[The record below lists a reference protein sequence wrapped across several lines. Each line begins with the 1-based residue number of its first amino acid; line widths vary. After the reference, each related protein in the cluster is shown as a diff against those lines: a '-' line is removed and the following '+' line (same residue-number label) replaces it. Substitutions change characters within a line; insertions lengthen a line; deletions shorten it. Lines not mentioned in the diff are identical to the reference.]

1 MFLSSSHQVPHMSPR
16 FPMRSPRVFP
26 IAPCFNPICF
36 AQSPLLLTYIGG
48 QKGEAF
54 HLSRESLILGSLH
67 SFNFFFAM
75 GQSNWLIEKKK
86 KKRVGIVRIIL
97 KLVYVESQSASLKS
111 SSLSPIF
118 RGFMI
123 SCHLNCI
130 CYFCVNFAT
139 LKMCWPTRCF
149 AISCHVKCNTSYF
162 YVHIAISCHV
172 SCNTSYF

>member
-26 IAPCFNPICF
+26 IAPCFNAICF
-36 AQSPLLLTYIGG
+36 AQSPPLLTYIGG
-48 QKGEAF
+48 QNGEAL
-54 HLSRESLILGSLH
+54 HLSRKSLFLGSLH
-67 SFNFFFAM
+67 CFFFLQWANQI
-75 GQSNWLIEKKK
+75 GSLQKKR
-86 KKRVGIVRIIL
+86 KRVGLVRIIF

-111 SSLSPIF
+111 SSLSLVF
-118 RGFMI
+118 RGFVI

-130 CYFCVNFAT
+130 CYFCVNLAT
-139 LKMCWPTRCF
+139 LKMCRPTRCF
-149 AISCHVKCNTSYF
+149 AISCYVKCNTSYF